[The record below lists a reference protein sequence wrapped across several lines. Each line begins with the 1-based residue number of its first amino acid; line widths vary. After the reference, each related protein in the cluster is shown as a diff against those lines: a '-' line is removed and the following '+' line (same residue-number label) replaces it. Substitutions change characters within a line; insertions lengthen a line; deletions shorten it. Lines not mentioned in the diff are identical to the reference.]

1 MRKFLISS
9 PILVFLLAVL
19 LCTFTYA
26 QESTGRIIGTVTDD
40 QGSPLP
46 GVTVAATSP
55 DLVGEATAVTGGDGN
70 YRLLALSAGNYQ
82 IVYTLPGFKT
92 SIRDDIVLRP
102 EQTVTLNIE
111 MEIGVLEES
120 VTVRGETPLIDVK
133 STSKGMTFD
142 KEAFQRIPKGRDFE
156 SLAITIP
163 GVNDEPLTGGG
174 LSVDGATGS
183 ENVFYVDGMDITE
196 LDQGRKGQEAAFEFI
211 EEVQM
216 KASGYQAEYGGA
228 IGGVLNVITR
238 SGGNEFHGEVMGYY
252 SGSMLNG
259 KERDTLRLAIFGDE
273 AEYVNYQ
280 DLYGKDEVHRIEAGF
295 NLGGYILK
303 DKLWFFS
310 SFLPVFRSTSRNID
324 WQSSATAPDSTH
336 TQNETYYNG
345 TFKLTTAPLRGLR
358 VSASFMSNFN
368 KYRGDLPARAGTDN
382 PEKEW
387 GLYGFDY
394 PNFSGNLTFDYT
406 LSNNFLISGRF
417 GMFSEDTTNQQVQ
430 PDGPLFRFRHPTPG
444 SAYGMSTTNSMFP
457 EIPEDLVKPRGWMN
471 YGYYDAFVTNKR
483 LKQRQ
488 SANLNFTYYINLAG
502 EHAWKAGLQWV
513 RLHEDIDDTIK
524 YPYFQFGWDSDFQ
537 YIDTGER
544 VRGKYGYYAV
554 RGGEFTGPYGTFANV
569 FSNRWALFIQDSW
582 TPDFAT
588 NLTLNLGLRAES
600 EDIPS
605 FSDLPEY
612 SEPPIQFGF
621 GDKIAPRLGFVYD
634 VFGDTK
640 TKIFGSF
647 GYYYDVMKLEM
658 AVGAYGGFKW
668 SSDYYTIDNY
678 DWTLLTA
685 DNPGALGTYL
695 TTYNW
700 RIPSFDT
707 TDPDLQPMQ
716 QSELTVGFEQQIV
729 DNFSGSIRFVYKH
742 LIRAIED
749 VGIISSAGEEYYTT
763 NPGYGYSKRIS
774 EGGLF
779 ADYLPPTPHAKRDYL
794 GINLNFEKRFA
805 DNWMAGF
812 SYTYSQLRGNY
823 DGLSDRPNVN
833 RVWDLWYMVRD
844 QNMNVNNGPLTTD
857 RPHQLKAWGSY
868 VFPFDLT
875 IGFFASGMSGVPVNR
890 SLGVPEDMMVDGRLS
905 DGRTPFL
912 FLANL
917 YAEYNLHLADR
928 YVVQFNVN
936 VDNLFDTATA
946 RRIYSGMATDYIT
959 LTDELLAQGFT
970 VNAANNTVTD
980 ANGAVHTYNPDPRFL
995 KEYDFNDPISVRFGV
1010 KFIF

>member
-1 MRKFLISS
+1 MRKFITM
-9 PILVFLLAVL
+9 LAIFAVVL
-19 LCTFTYA
+19 LLSEFVYA
-26 QESTGRIIGTVTDD
+26 QESTGRIVGTVNDD
-40 QGSPLP
+40 QGTPLP
-46 GVTVAATSP
+46 GVSISATSP
-55 DLVGEATAVTGGDGN
+55 NLVGEATAITAGDGS
-70 YRLLALSAGNYQ
+70 YRLLALPPGQYQ
-82 IVYTLPGFKT
+82 VVYTLSGFKT
-92 SIRDDIVLRP
+92 VVREDIILQS
-102 EQTVTLNIE
+102 EQTVTLDIDME
-111 MEIGVLEES
+111 MGVLEES
-120 VTVRGETPLIDVK
+120 ITVRGETPLIDVK

-142 KEAFQRIPKGRDFE
+142 RTAFQRLPKSRDFE
-156 SLAITIP
+156 SLAATIP
-163 GVNDEPLTGGG
+163 GVNEEPLTGGG

-196 LDQGRKGQEAAFEFI
+196 LDRGRKGQEAAFEFI

-216 KASGYQAEYGGA
+216 KASGYQAEFGGA

-238 SGGNEFHGEVMGYY
+238 SGGNEFSGELMGYY
-252 SGSMLNG
+252 SGSMFTG
-259 KERDTLRLAIFGDE
+259 KERDTLRLAIYGDE

-280 DLYGKDEVHRIEAGF
+280 DLYGKDELHRIEAGF
-295 NLGGYILK
+295 NLGGYIIK
-303 DKLWFFS
+303 DKVWFFA
-310 SFLPVFRSTSRNID
+310 SFLPVFRNTTRNVE
-324 WQSSATAPDSTH
+324 WQTFPPVADSSH
-336 TQNETYYNG
+336 TRNESWYNG
-345 TFKLTTAPLRGLR
+345 SFKLTTQPVTGLR

-394 PNFSGNLTFDYT
+394 PNFSGNFTFDYT
-406 LSNNFLISGRF
+406 MGNNFLISGRF
-417 GMFSEDTTNQQVQ
+417 GMFSEDTTNQQVL
-430 PDGPLFRFRHPTPG
+430 PEGPLYRFRHPTPG
-444 SAYGMSTTNSMFP
+444 SSYGMSTTNSMFSD
-457 EIPEDLVKPRGWMN
+457 IPEELVKPRGWMN
-471 YGYYDAFVTNKR
+471 YGYYDSFVTNQR

-502 EHAWKAGLQWV
+502 EHSWKAGVQWV
-513 RLHEDIDDTIK
+513 RLHQNIDDTIK

-544 VRGKYGYYAV
+544 VRGEYGYYAV
-554 RGGEFTGPYGTFANV
+554 RGGEFTGPYGTFAEV
-569 FSNRWALFIQDSW
+569 YSNRWAFFIQDSW
-582 TPDFAT
+582 SPEFAR
-588 NLTLNLGLRAES
+588 NLTLNIGVRMES

-605 FSDLPEY
+605 YSDLPEY
-612 SEPPIQFGF
+612 QDPPIQFGF

-668 SSDYYTIDNY
+668 KSDYYTLDHY
-678 DWTLLTA
+678 DWTLLTKE
-685 DNPGALGTYL
+685 NPGALGTYL

-707 TDPDLQPMQ
+707 TDPELKPMS
-716 QSELTVGFEQQIV
+716 QSEFTFGFEQQIV
-729 DNFSGSIRFVYKH
+729 ENLSGSIRIVYKH

-749 VGIISSAGEEYYTT
+749 VGIITPFGEEYYTT

-779 ADYLPPTPHAKRDYL
+779 ADYLPPTPLAKRDYL
-794 GINLNFEKRFA
+794 GINFNFERRFA
-805 DNWMAGF
+805 DNWMAGV

-890 SLGVPEDMMVDGRLS
+890 SLGVPEGMMIDGRLS
-905 DGRTPFL
+905 DGRTPFI
-912 FLANL
+912 FLTNL
-917 YAEYNLHLADR
+917 YAEYNFRLGGRSIL
-928 YVVQFNVN
+928 QFNCN
-936 VDNLFDTATA
+936 VDNLFDVSTA

-970 VNAANNTVTD
+970 VDANNNTLTD
-980 ANGAVHTYNPDPRFL
+980 ANGMVHTYNPDPRFL
-995 KEYDFNDPISVRFGV
+995 KEYDFYGPISVRFGM